1 MNKYMIARGILGR
14 KLRLHKRGMTFIARG
29 SGAALKKLT
38 PDQFSRKFESKLS
51 IGGGSGKKSFKPL
64 TFKF

>member
-14 KLRLHKRGMTFIARG
+14 KIRLHKRGMTFIARG
-29 SGAALKKLT
+29 SGALKKLT

-51 IGGGSGKKSFKPL
+51 LGGGKKSFKPL